1 MVNDSRKDPDLE
13 GTSVD
18 LGDDLLE
25 KTAVWT
31 RQLRPELESRA
42 SGGLSESTSDP
53 AVPKRP
59 SEDAR
64 QKQDKDPNKDPH
76 DQLHSARILI
86 NEGLYEEAKKV
97 LRQVRVRHPE
107 ELRARDMLEEIH
119 AIELKQ
125 IFGEDHAPRAR
136 RRNTVAEIDPDE
148 VLAGLD
154 RDLQL
159 RLEEDNRPL
168 SPLFDDEKFIRE
180 YADRLDRELV
190 GLGARDRIDLGIAF
204 LEMNLFEVA
213 IRQFQAA
220 HRAFLQ
226 DPAGHARD
234 LLVCAGLI
242 AHATIAAGRAFE
254 ATMQIQSVLRDSDV
268 SLEDKLDFIYL
279 MGRAYEQL
287 AKPEVAAQWYVE
299 VRKIDPHYRDAAR
312 RLKSVEEAASRSGG
326 GAGPG

>member
-1 MVNDSRKDPDLE
+1 MTNDSRKSRDPE
-13 GTSVD
+13 ATSVD
-18 LGDDLLE
+18 LGEDLLE

-31 RQLRPELESRA
+31 GQLRPEPAPPSPPV
-42 SGGLSESTSDP
+42 TSDSP
-53 AVPKRP
+53 RVPKAA
-59 SEDAR
+59 EDPPLDA
-64 QKQDKDPNKDPH
+64 D
-76 DQLHSARILI
+76 DQLHSARILV

-97 LRQVRVRHPE
+97 LRQLRIRNPG

-119 AIELKQ
+119 AAELRQ

-136 RRNTVAEIDPDE
+136 KRDAAAEIDPDE

-159 RLEEDNRPL
+159 KLEEDNRPL
-168 SPLFDDEKFIRE
+168 SPLFDDEKSIQE
-180 YADRLDRELV
+180 YADRLDRELA
-190 GLGARDRIDLGIAF
+190 GLGGRDRIDLGIAF

-213 IRQFQAA
+213 IRQFRAA

-226 DPAGHARD
+226 DPSAHARD

-254 ATMQIQSVLRDSDV
+254 ATMQIQSILRDSDV
-268 SLEDKLDFIYL
+268 PLEDKLDFIYL

-287 AKPEVAAQWYVE
+287 GKADVAAQWYVQ
-299 VRKIDPHYRDAAR
+299 VRKIDPHYRDTVR
-312 RLKSVEEAASRSGG
+312 RLKLIEEGAAGNGGSGVK
-326 GAGPG
+326 